1 MSAAVKGKQ
10 IIWGIAAGA
19 ITAATNV
26 LTNAG
31 VVQSFEIDSG
41 GGTTV
46 IGDEDDDVVARVDH
60 AAENK
65 LSMEV
70 HCVSATV
77 KPAKGAEI
85 SGASL
90 GTIDGIDFTV
100 GRTFVDNA
108 KATYAQGGVKKISMT
123 ATHYPT
129 MAADA

>member
-1 MSAAVKGKQ
+1 MSAAIKGKQ
-10 IIWGIAAGA
+10 VIWGIPNQA
-19 ITAATNV
+19 ITAATNI

-31 VVQSFEIDSG
+31 IIQSFEIDSG

-46 IGDEDDDVVARVDH
+46 IGDEDDDAVTRIDH
-60 AAENK
+60 NAENK
-65 LSMEV
+65 ISMEV

-85 SGASL
+85 LGSSL
-90 GTIDGIDFTV
+90 GTIDGVVFTT
-100 GRTFVDNA
+100 GRTFVDSS
-108 KATYAQGGVKKISMT
+108 KVTYQQGGVKKIAIT